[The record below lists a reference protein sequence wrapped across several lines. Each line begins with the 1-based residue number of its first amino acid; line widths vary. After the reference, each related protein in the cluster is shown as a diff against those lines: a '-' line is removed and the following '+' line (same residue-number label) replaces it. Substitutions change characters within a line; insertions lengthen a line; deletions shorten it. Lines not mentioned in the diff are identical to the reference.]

1 MARREGL
8 VFQSQFGRSIA
19 LVILLAASGLMLR
32 GSGAEDELKC
42 ATLLAFVQNA
52 HWADPLG
59 ANAPLTVGVVGRSA
73 FTKGLSASA
82 EGKAVN
88 GHPVRVIGVNGP
100 LDPRCCQVLYFA
112 TDKPAEIKPVLQ
124 SFNSA
129 HVLTIG
135 ETDGFLEQGGAV
147 NLFLADGHMAFEVS
161 LGALGRAGVEIS
173 AKLLRFGQIRDL
185 TKGRQ
190 AK

>member
-1 MARREGL
+1 MAYRL
-8 VFQSQFGRSIA
+8 N
-19 LVILLAASGLMLR
+19 SGVGSHCLPCTAVSGISLS
-32 GSGAEDELKC
+32 GSGGEDELKC

-52 HWADPLG
+52 HWADQLAG
-59 ANAPLTVGVVGRSA
+59 NAPLTVGVVGRVT
-73 FTKGLSASA
+73 FVKGLTASA

-88 GHPVRVIGVNGP
+88 GHPVRVIGINGP
-100 LDPRCCQVLYFA
+100 SDPRCCQVLYFA

-124 SFNSA
+124 WFNAS
-129 HVLTIG
+129 HVLTVG

-147 NLFLADGHMAFEVS
+147 NLFLTDGHMSFEVS

-185 TKGRQ
+185 TKGRA

>member
-1 MARREGL
+1 LSFR
-8 VFQSQFGRSIA
+8 FHFGRWAAAAS
-19 LVILLAASGLMLR
+19 LLAVSVISLLG
-32 GSGAEDELKC
+32 GTDEEDQLKC

-52 HWADPLG
+52 HWTEQLA
-59 ANAPLTVGVVGRSA
+59 ANAPLAVGVIGRAA
-73 FTKGLSASA
+73 FIRLLHTTV

-88 GHPVRVIGVNGP
+88 GHPLRILEVTPRV
-100 LDPRCCQVLYFA
+100 DPNCCQVLYFA
-112 TDKPAEIKPVLQ
+112 TDKAAEIKSVLR
-124 SFNSA
+124 SFGSA

-147 NLFLADGHMAFEVS
+147 NLFLTDGHMAFEVS

-173 AKLLRFGQIRDL
+173 SKLLRFGQIRDL
-185 TKGRQ
+185 AKGRA

>member
-1 MARREGL
+1 LAYR
-8 VFQSQFGRSIA
+8 SQFGRWVA
-19 LVILLAASGLMLR
+19 LLALWLASGTSLP

-52 HWADPLG
+52 HWEDSSAG
-59 ANAPLTVGVVGRSA
+59 NGPLTVGVVGRA
-73 FTKGLSASA
+73 TFAKGLTASA

-88 GHPVRVIGVNGP
+88 GHPVRVIGITGP
-100 LDPRCCQVLYFA
+100 PDPRCCQVLYFA

-124 SFNSA
+124 SFNSS

-147 NLFLADGHMAFEVS
+147 NLFLTDGHMSFEVS

-185 TKGRQ
+185 TKGRPG
-190 AK
+190 K